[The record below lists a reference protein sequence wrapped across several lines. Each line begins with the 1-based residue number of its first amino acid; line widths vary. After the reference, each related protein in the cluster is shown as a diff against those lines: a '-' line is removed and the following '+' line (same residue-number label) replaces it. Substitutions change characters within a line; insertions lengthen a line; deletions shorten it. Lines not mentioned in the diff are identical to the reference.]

1 MPVGRPTLLTPEL
14 VEEAARLAADGL
26 PVSSIATGLGI
37 SERTIQRWMKEA
49 EDAEDDSL
57 HFQFRR
63 VIHRAYDR
71 IGSEHLR
78 NLREQSANGSTH
90 AATWWLTHHPR
101 FRDQFSDAAATRRE
115 VASTLATVVQVVQQ
129 SDLTPEQQ
137 DHLLLR
143 MQAAGLGSAA

>member
-1 MPVGRPTLLTPEL
+1 MAGRPTVLTPEL
-14 VEEAARLAADGL
+14 VAKAERLAADGL
-26 PVSSIATGLGI
+26 PVVSIANGLGVH
-37 SERTIQRWMKEA
+37 ERTVYRWMQEA
-49 EDAEDDSL
+49 EEHPEDSL
-57 HFQFRR
+57 HFQFRQA
-63 VIHRAYDR
+63 IHRAYDK

-78 NLREQSANGSTH
+78 NLREQSANGSTQ

-101 FRDQFSDAAATRRE
+101 FRDQFSDAAALRRE
-115 VASTLATVVQVVQQ
+115 VASALSTVVQVVQQ